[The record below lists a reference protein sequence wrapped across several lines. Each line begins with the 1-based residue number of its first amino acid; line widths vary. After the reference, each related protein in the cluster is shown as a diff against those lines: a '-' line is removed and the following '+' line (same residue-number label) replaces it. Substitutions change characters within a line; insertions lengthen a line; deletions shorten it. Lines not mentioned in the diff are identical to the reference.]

1 MQTLALAGSLISR
14 VRRIPRKVWIMLA
27 VSMLVLFVL
36 TMWLAVTV
44 VTRSWNAGTAIL
56 ERGNTSISAA
66 LPGVQERLQ
75 TLSPE
80 LAKMLGEGRDAVAII
95 AIIAPEASRQLEAA
109 APQLQQELERGRQ
122 ALVLVAPGAAEQL
135 ESRMS
140 TLMKPGNRAVATDVP
155 GEDIAG
161 MPRHPELARTGYSL
175 AEEKRT
181 VTYAG
186 PVPFAEALAAYR
198 GPLIAAGFNER
209 ILQSSTAGTTA
220 EYRLGER
227 TLLLTVTAQGAA
239 ASEVQIA
246 ERLTCRPEEGD
257 SRLFRDR
264 KVQLQAAPRVPAA
277 ASITVR
283 TPGWLTRRSVEIA

>member
-44 VTRSWNAGTAIL
+44 VTRSWNAGTAML

-95 AIIAPEASRQLEAA
+95 APEASRQLEAA

-122 ALVLVAPGAAEQL
+122 ALALVAPGAAEQL
-135 ESRMS
+135 ESRMP
-140 TLMKPGNRAVATDVP
+140 TLMKPGNRAVAVDVP

-161 MPRHPELARTGYSL
+161 LPRHPELARTGYSL

-246 ERLTCRPEEGD
+246 ER
-257 SRLFRDR
+257 
-264 KVQLQAAPRVPAA
+264 
-277 ASITVR
+277 
-283 TPGWLTRRSVEIA
+283 